1 MITLTEEQAEQL
13 CDRCHHGYVKSQE
26 ELEEICE
33 SCPLNQEHAQEFG
46 FNPYQEWPDEEKM
59 KEG

>member
-13 CDRCHHGYVKSQE
+13 CDRCILPVTRSQK

-46 FNPYQEWPDEEKM
+46 FNPYQE
-59 KEG
+59 

>member
-13 CDRCHHGYVKSQE
+13 CDRCHYSFVKSQE
-26 ELEEICE
+26 ELEGICE

-46 FNPYQEWPDEEKM
+46 FNPYQE
-59 KEG
+59 

>member
-13 CDRCHHGYVKSQE
+13 CDRCILPVTRSQE

-33 SCPLNQEHAQEFG
+33 SCPLNQKQEQGLG
-46 FNPYQEWPDEEKM
+46 FNPYQE
-59 KEG
+59 